1 MGGGERA
8 AEETRTLNLI
18 TVFDKLPSQ
27 VFVCVL
33 PAFGHMW
40 SFFLLQPEDQAYH
53 IITVVISNLNFVRGG
68 FLTTF
73 VEIPYCK
80 YRNKHD

>member
-1 MGGGERA
+1 MLGWEGGEGG
-8 AEETRTLNLI
+8 TRKLNLI

-27 VFVCVL
+27 VFRCVL

-40 SFFLLQPEDQAYH
+40 SFFVLKPEDRAYH

-68 FLTTF
+68 FLTTY

-80 YRNKHD
+80 YHNKHD